1 MNSFYLETWH
11 SAAVVAI
18 YILSVISVIS
28 LVLAIRAF
36 RHRHEEKE
44 VMYDQ
49 VPAYVGWTALFIVCS
64 IFLILDYTCN
74 FTETALVNKTYELSD
89 KRRHLTHGPCY
100 IEQNLGCP
108 KMWAQYR
115 ADSIWLESMLA
126 KFKE

>member
-11 SAAVVAI
+11 SAAVVVM

-28 LVLAIRAF
+28 LLLAIWAF
-36 RHRHEEKE
+36 RHRHEEK

-49 VPAYVGWTALFIVCS
+49 SPTYVGWMALLIVCS

-74 FTETALVNKTYELSD
+74 FTETALVNKTYELTD
-89 KRRHLTHGPCY
+89 QRRHLTYGPCY
-100 IEQNLGCP
+100 REQNLGCP